1 MNREKKYTGNLNV
14 GEKVI
19 SVDTDIIYQ
28 GIEIKYAGT
37 INVSSLLPNNYILQ
51 KGANKIIIVKME
63 RSNTIISD
71 LFEYRGMAII
81 THCMLVEPNLNK
93 HNLYINKHSL
103 QLWETLMGANPS
115 QDDMD
120 WDYFGENREDIDFDG
135 NNNKRNYLYKK
146 TIYDK
151 ETNTFTTTKEIRKK

>member
-1 MNREKKYTGNLNV
+1 MSREKKYIGNLNV
-14 GEKVI
+14 GEKII
-19 SVDTDIIYQ
+19 SVDTNIIYQ

-81 THCMLVEPNLNK
+81 THCMLVDSDLNK
-93 HNLYINKHSL
+93 YNLYINKHSL
-103 QLWETLMGANPS
+103 QIWDNLKKASGSSEN
-115 QDDMD
+115 MD
-120 WDYFGENREDIDFDG
+120 WDYFGENWEDIDFDG

-151 ETNTFTTTKEIRKK
+151 EANTYTTTKEIRKK

>member
-1 MNREKKYTGNLNV
+1 MNREKKYTGNLNI
-14 GEKVI
+14 GK
-19 SVDTDIIYQ
+19 SVVSLDTDIVYQ
-28 GIEIKYAGT
+28 AIQIEYVGT
-37 INVSSLLPNNYILQ
+37 INVISLLPNNYILQ

-81 THCMLVEPNLNK
+81 THCMLVDPNLNK
-93 HNLYINKHSL
+93 HNLYINKPNL
-103 QLWETLMGANPS
+103 QLWNTLRGANAS

-120 WDYFGENREDIDFDG
+120 WAYFGENWEDIDFDG

-146 TIYDK
+146 TTFDE
-151 ETNTFTTTKEIRKK
+151 ETNTYTTTKEIRKK